1 MNCLGQLAVGQLDP
15 LNRRM
20 SAIKRPAVNVQVV
33 VLARDRKVQSVI
45 AKHGFEVD
53 TLEQVMS
60 DGVVNVHNAR
70 VLSFLYSF
78 LGRSEKLGLTGRA
91 SKDVGVLTTSKLYK
105 VQGKLFAFTPQVRA
119 SLVAAN
125 LLL

>member
-1 MNCLGQLAVGQLDP
+1 MAVGELDP

-33 VLARDRKVQSVI
+33 VLARDKKVQSVI
-45 AKHGFEVD
+45 AKNGFDVE

-78 LGRSEKLGLTGRA
+78 LGRSEKLGLTGRV

-105 VQGKLFAFTPQVRA
+105 VQGKLLAFTPQVRA
-119 SLVAAN
+119 SPILAS
-125 LLL
+125 LLR